1 MSAPGLVQ
9 GAPRDVVDT
18 HVHVWPHG
26 LVHPGQI
33 VKTPLAATPADLL
46 ATMVGSGVAVTVMS
60 PANIY
65 PANEYALGAAATVP
79 DRLRAVVGIDPRA
92 DDAPATLAAH
102 TNHGA
107 IGVRIPPGSLPLVGP
122 DDFARLGALVD
133 VAADLGLVVQWTA
146 RLSLTKPIE
155 FVAARR
161 PTVVQVLDHLGLPEN
176 ARDLR
181 PLDRIR
187 ALAAIPTLTI
197 KLSGMYALSTDG
209 YPYADTWPWAEGVL
223 DAFGPDRTMWASD
236 WPLSG
241 ESASQADLVALIDR
255 LSFLDAA
262 ARTAIFCTT
271 ARRVWDLGPASAGA
285 SVR

>member
-1 MSAPGLVQ
+1 MSWPKPDPGAL
-9 GAPRDVVDT
+9 RDIVDT

-26 LVHPGQI
+26 LVHSGQI

-46 ATMVGSGVAVTVMS
+46 ATMVGSGVVVTVMS
-60 PANIY
+60 PANIH
-65 PANEYALGAAATVP
+65 PANEYTLGAAATVP
-79 DRLRAVVGIDPRA
+79 DRLRAVVGMEPRS
-92 DDAPATLAAH
+92 DGAPTTLAAH
-102 TNHGA
+102 ADHGA
-107 IGVRIPPGSLPLVGP
+107 IGVRITPGSLPLADP

-133 VAADLGLVVQWTA
+133 VAADRGLVVQWTA
-146 RLSLTKPIE
+146 RLSLTNPIE

-161 PTVVQVLDHLGLPEN
+161 PAVVQVLDHLGLPEN
-176 ARDLR
+176 ARDLGS
-181 PLDRIR
+181 LDRIR

-241 ESASQADLVALIDR
+241 ESASHADLVALVDR
-255 LSFLDAA
+255 LPFLDAA
-262 ARTAIFCTT
+262 TRTAILSAT
-271 ARRVWDLGPASAGA
+271 ARRVWDLGPASA
-285 SVR
+285 